1 MGLPIIIAIAVATAL
16 VGGGVIVLVARRRSG
31 AAHGMSSDD
40 PGDAEIAREAMR
52 RVFGMLAIDDEART
66 GGPAAQQPPA
76 MPIGVPAAAASA
88 AGPKRP
94 AVVAFD
100 DQPELGTAA
109 AVAGAPAST
118 PLVGGAR
125 RGRRRIRRPT
135 LRVDRLGA
143 LLVAGGIAVV
153 AVTLATS
160 HLWMPP
166 GGVAGLTGNPP
177 GIAGSSFGPVAA
189 IGPSPGDTP
198 GPSQLSSDGT
208 APTAPPLGPPGPATA
223 PLPGQAGSTPAPN
236 PPGTTPTPR
245 PGTTPAPPIPTPT
258 PAPGA
263 TPVPTPVPT
272 PTPTPVPT
280 PGPTPTPTPA
290 PTPVV
295 PATITLTGSSA
306 DLASGGSARTLT
318 ATVRDADGD
327 PVPGQ
332 VVTFSQSGGGGSV
345 TGLRSDT
352 TDSSGVATAAV
363 TGEEA
368 GSVTVDAGVAS
379 LDDTMS
385 FAVVPGALDRIALT
399 PGSASI
405 SLGEFQSYTTTAFDA
420 AGNTIGDVSSSATLS
435 ISLGGTCLATSCT
448 AVIDGSYTVTS
459 SYSGET
465 DTAELDV
472 SGL

>member
-31 AAHGMSSDD
+31 AATGMSSDD

-66 GGPAAQQPPA
+66 DGPAAQQPPA

-109 AVAGAPAST
+109 AMAGATAST

-125 RGRRRIRRPT
+125 RGRRRIQRPT

-198 GPSQLSSDGT
+198 GPSQLTSDGT
-208 APTAPPLGPPGPATA
+208 PPTAPPLGPQGPTPA
-223 PLPGQAGSTPAPN
+223 PLPGQAGATPAPR

-263 TPVPTPVPT
+263 TPVPTPFPT
-272 PTPTPVPT
+272 PTPTPA
-280 PGPTPTPTPA
+280 PTPTPTPA

-306 DLASGGSARTLT
+306 DLASGGSARTLS

-327 PVPGQ
+327 PVPGR
-332 VVTFSQSGGGGSV
+332 VVTFSQAGGSGSV
-345 TGLRSDT
+345 TGLGSAT
-352 TDSSGVATAAV
+352 TNASGVATAAV
-363 TGEEA
+363 TGDEA
-368 GSVTVDAGVAS
+368 GSVTVDALIAT

-385 FAVVPGALDRIALT
+385 FTVVPGALDHITLS

-405 SLGEFQSYTTTAFDA
+405 SPAELQSYATTAFDA
-420 AGNTIGDVSSSATLS
+420 AGNTIGDVSGDAILT
-435 ISLGGTCLATSCT
+435 INLGGTCLATSCT
-448 AVIDGSYTVTS
+448 ALIDGSYTVTS

-472 SGL
+472 TGL